1 MKKEDIEK
9 FKKNIQGISLE
20 SISVLNCPD
29 AWMLNIDECSVNDF
43 R

>member
-1 MKKEDIEK
+1 MKKEIPEEL
-9 FKKNIQGISLE
+9 KKRVQGISFK
-20 SISVLNCPD
+20 SVPILNCSD